1 MNRAKEPGINSFA
14 IHCVCSFWKKYL
26 VTLLTF
32 TLNVSILLNESKSYR
47 WKANRTFM
55 TSPASGRFHV
65 SIIWIVYFLKGL
77 NCWCQKKYIRD
88 GVVNMTLCNW
98 QLKLEIIMSL
108 LCSNTVKK
116 LSKYVVIILL
126 KFHLLPL
133 LIISTFLVHLLL
145 NFDCCWHQI
154 PWFFLDALTNK
165 YR

>member
-1 MNRAKEPGINSFA
+1 MCQFSWMNQKVIDERQIELLWLVQHQEGSMLVLFELYIFWRASIVDA
-14 IHCVCSFWKKYL
+14 KK
-26 VTLLTF
+26 
-32 TLNVSILLNESKSYR
+32 S
-47 WKANRTFM
+47 
-55 TSPASGRFHV
+55 
-65 SIIWIVYFLKGL
+65 
-77 NCWCQKKYIRD
+77 KYIRD

-133 LIISTFLVHLLL
+133 LSISTFLVHLLL